1 LNELTPAGITR
12 RVLSSALGALLLL
25 SACAKKEV
33 KPLHTEPWLAHPPAS
48 AAASSDAG
56 LPTARYAITEQSQIH
71 FELPSK
77 RGTLHGSLT
86 RVSGELSLTPSDLEH
101 SHGQVQVDL
110 SSLTLSEDGNG
121 DTSERLTRAR
131 SALGLTD
138 AAADASSPVTASFEL
153 SSLEDV
159 APAQLEPAPDSD
171 AGAPFARKARA
182 TAVGNLLLHGFRVV
196 RRAPLEAEFSF
207 TADRAVPTTISIRSR
222 APFVISLETHE
233 IRVRELDTGKK
244 PTKGALAH
252 AREARVSVELYGRKI
267 E

>member
-1 LNELTPAGITR
+1 MNELSPAGITT
-12 RVLSSALGALLLL
+12 RVLASALGALLLL
-25 SACAKKEV
+25 SACAKKEL

-56 LPTARYAITEQSQIH
+56 VPAARYAITEQSQIH

-77 RGTLHGSLT
+77 QGTLHGSLT
-86 RVSGELSLTPSDLEH
+86 HVSGELSLTPSDLEH

-110 SSLTLSEDGNG
+110 SSLTLSEDGNS
-121 DTSERLTRAR
+121 DTTELLTRAR

-138 AAADASSPVTASFEL
+138 ATADAGSPATASFEL

-159 APAQLEPAPDSD
+159 SPAQLEPAPDSD

-196 RRAPLEAEFSF
+196 RRAPLEAEIRLHRGSKS
-207 TADRAVPTTISIRSR
+207 ADHDFDPQPRAVRNFARNPRNPRARPGYRQKASQRGHRACPRS
-222 APFVISLETHE
+222 AC
-233 IRVRELDTGKK
+233 KC
-244 PTKGALAH
+244 
-252 AREARVSVELYGRKI
+252 
-267 E
+267 

>member
-1 LNELTPAGITR
+1 LNK
-12 RVLSSALGALLLL
+12 LSTAALGALLLL
-25 SACAKKEV
+25 FGACAKKEV
-33 KPLHTEPWLAHPPAS
+33 KPIHTEPWLAHPPAS
-48 AAASSDAG
+48 AAPNSDAG
-56 LPTARYAITEQSQIH
+56 LPSARYAITEQSQIH

-77 RGTLHGSLT
+77 RGTVHGSLT
-86 RVSGELSLTPSDLEH
+86 RVTGELSLTPSDLEH

-110 SSLTLSEDGNG
+110 SSLTLSEDGNA
-121 DTSERLTRAR
+121 DTSELLIRAR
-131 SALGLTD
+131 SALGVTD
-138 AAADASSPVTASFEL
+138 TAADASSPVSASFEL

-196 RRAPLEAEFSF
+196 RRAPLEAEFGF
-207 TADRAVPTTISIRSR
+207 GADHKVPSTISIRSR

-233 IRVRELDTGKK
+233 IRVRDLDPAKK
-244 PTKGALAH
+244 PPKGAAPH

>member
-1 LNELTPAGITR
+1 MNQFCA
-12 RVLSSALGALLLL
+12 SALGALLLL
-25 SACAKKEV
+25 SACAKKEL

-56 LPTARYAITEQSQIH
+56 LPTARYALTAQSQIH

-77 RGTLHGSLT
+77 RGTLHGNLT
-86 RVSGELSLTPSDLEH
+86 RVSGELSLTPGDLEH

-110 SSLTLSEDGNG
+110 SSLTLSADGNA
-121 DTSERLTRAR
+121 DTNALLTRAR
-131 SALGLTD
+131 KALGLID
-138 AAADASSPVTASFEL
+138 SAPDASSPLSASFEL

-171 AGAPFARKARA
+171 AGTPFERKARA
-182 TAVGNLLLHGFRVV
+182 TAVGDLLLHGFRVV
-196 RRAPLEAEFSF
+196 QRAPLEAELGF
-207 TADRAVPTTISIRSR
+207 TSDRTLPATISIRSR

-233 IRVRELDTGKK
+233 IRVQDQNIGKK
-244 PTKGALAH
+244 ASKVPAGR
-252 AREARVSVELYGRKI
+252 ARDARVSVELYGRKI

>member
-1 LNELTPAGITR
+1 LNN
-12 RVLSSALGALLLL
+12 VSSSALCALLLL
-25 SACAKKEV
+25 SACAKKEA

-56 LPTARYAITEQSQIH
+56 APAARYALTAQSQIH

-77 RGTLHGSLT
+77 RGTLHGNLT
-86 RVSGELSLTPSDLEH
+86 RISGELSLTPTDLEH

-110 SSLTLSEDGNG
+110 SSLTLSEDGNA
-121 DTSERLTRAR
+121 DTSALLTRAR

-138 AAADASSPVTASFEL
+138 SAADASSPVNASFEL

-159 APAQLEPAPDSD
+159 TPAQLEPAPDSE
-171 AGAPFARKARA
+171 AGSPFTRKARA
-182 TAVGNLLLHGFRVV
+182 TAVGDLLLHGFRVV
-196 RRAPLEAEFSF
+196 RRAPLEAEFGFAS
-207 TADRAVPTTISIRSR
+207 DRRLPATISIRSR

-233 IRVRELDTGKK
+233 IRARDLDTGKK
-244 PTKGALAH
+244 PSKGATAH
-252 AREARVSVELYGRKI
+252 AREARVSIELYGRKI